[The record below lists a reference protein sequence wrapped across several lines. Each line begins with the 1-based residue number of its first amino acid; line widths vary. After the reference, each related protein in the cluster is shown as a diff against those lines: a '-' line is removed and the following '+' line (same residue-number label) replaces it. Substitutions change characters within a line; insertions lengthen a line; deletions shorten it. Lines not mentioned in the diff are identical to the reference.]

1 MKKIRK
7 KLFVTFIGLQLA
19 FIGPVIAES
28 VAGLGSEEISQ
39 NQASLMMDSQHSQE
53 PPGTTPET
61 MVASYYAD
69 YFHGRTTA
77 NGETFNQYA
86 MTCAHKTLPFN
97 TRLLVTNP
105 KNGKSVEVRVNDRGP
120 YPPGRDI
127 DLSFGAAREIGLI
140 RPGVA
145 PVEVFILHPENS
157 EFTEEY
163 AQSI

>member
-1 MKKIRK
+1 MRKIRK
-7 KLFVTFIGLQLA
+7 KLFVTFIGLQLL
-19 FIGPVIAES
+19 FIGPVIADS
-28 VAGLGSEEISQ
+28 VAGLGSDEISQ
-39 NQASLMMDSQHSQE
+39 DQADLMMDSQHSQE

-97 TRLLVTNP
+97 TLLRVKNP
-105 KNGKSVEVRVNDRGP
+105 KNGKTVEVRVNDRGP

-127 DLSFGAAREIGLI
+127 DLSYGAAKKIGLI

-145 PVEVFILHPENS
+145 EVEVFILHPENS
-157 EFTEEY
+157 DHSTEY
-163 AQSI
+163 AVN